1 MNEIIANEKD
11 INDGIFWDYFKY
23 QNPSFLAKD
32 LIRSMQAKNEKLVNN
47 VNDRLMD
54 LRTILLEKKFL
65 KIKTP
70 KKKVDI
76 LKKIHD
82 FSKQQKRKGIKM
94 LTPKQMHTNSI
105 CTSKNS

>member
-11 INDGIFWDYFKY
+11 INDGIFWDYLKY

-54 LRTILLEKKFL
+54 LRNDIIRQE
-65 KIKTP
+65 IPENQNP
-70 KKKVDI
+70 KKNI
-76 LKKIHD
+76 RYFKKN
-82 FSKQQKRKGIKM
+82 
-94 LTPKQMHTNSI
+94 P
-105 CTSKNS
+105 